1 MPYLDDPV
9 SLKLLAAGATFWVLL
24 SIFIGNFEFL
34 PHSLAYFPPP
44 SSPNLGLNCS
54 WGVLN
59 PRSIHPC
66 VVHFLQSK
74 YAYLSDF
81 MNTTV

>member
-54 WGVLN
+54 WGGAQPPVDPSL
-59 PRSIHPC
+59 RSSFFAVKIC
-66 VVHFLQSK
+66 LFK
-74 YAYLSDF
+74 
-81 MNTTV
+81 